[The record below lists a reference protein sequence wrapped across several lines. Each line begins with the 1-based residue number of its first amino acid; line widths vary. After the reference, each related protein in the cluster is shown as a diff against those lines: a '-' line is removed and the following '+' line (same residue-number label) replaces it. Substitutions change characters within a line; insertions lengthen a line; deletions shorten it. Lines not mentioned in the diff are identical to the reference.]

1 MTEKNDKGRK
11 INDVKRKKEIP
22 QSVQRRASQIKKW
35 ASKKIRVGLQY
46 LKGMFSV
53 MFRHMQHVLLF
64 PVIFLYFELLL
75 RIIGGTGVLKGF
87 LSMLFLTVGAG
98 LFFGGLTCM
107 FSKKVNRVISKIVL
121 AVTGIVYIV
130 QCLIMES
137 FQMYMTLGDIKTGAG
152 GIVGGFSGELFR
164 TIFSGIPV
172 ILLFLLPSILYVL
185 FGEKRF
191 PARCVNTPY
200 VILIFCL
207 TFIISGLGIF
217 GASHGKYKEEYKSQ
231 FKFDTASRTF
241 GLLTGVRL
249 DLKYSVFGNDEANQ
263 LVSVNENITKKKAEK
278 AKGEEKE
285 KEYGKNV
292 SKIDF
297 EALSQSEKDETLKS
311 MDTYVNSLTPT
322 SKNKYTGLFKGKN
335 LILICAEAFSDS
347 VIHKELTPT
356 LYRLTHKGIY
366 FSDYYQPAWGGST
379 STGEYSFLTG
389 LVPMDGVETIQE
401 TRDKLNYYT
410 LGTQLMRQDY
420 YSFAYHNGSY
430 DYYDRQLTHKN
441 LGYADYLGEGNGLE
455 DIAGSW
461 VGDSVFFDKTMD
473 TYMDKQPFS
482 IYYMTVSGHAPY
494 KSDNVKTKENIEQV
508 KKVLGDKYEETT
520 LNYFCY
526 QLELEKALKIMVEK
540 LEGAGIADDTV
551 ICMTSDHYPYGLAV
565 SKTYGNTK
573 DYLTDLY
580 DHSLD
585 TDWDRD
591 HNTWLLWSGCLEN
604 EQKEYACEVSEPTY
618 SLDITPTLLNLFGI
632 EYDSRLLVG
641 RDVFSDAAPLV
652 LWNDRSWMTDKGK
665 YDAGTKKFTPNKG
678 ETVDDSYVENIKKI
692 VSNKISF
699 SDQILEKD
707 YYRVLFGK

>member
-1 MTEKNDKGRK
+1 MARKKNEGRK
-11 INDVKRKKEIP
+11 INDSVRKRKIP
-22 QSVQRRASQIKKW
+22 EQIKDIALWGEKW
-35 ASKKIRVGLQY
+35 AIEKSLIGLKY
-46 LKGMFSV
+46 LKGMLKV

-64 PVIFLYFELLL
+64 PIIFLYFEILL
-75 RIIGGTGVLKGF
+75 RITGGTGIFKSF
-87 LSMLFLTVGAG
+87 LSMLFLTAGAG

-107 FSKKVNRVISKIVL
+107 FSKKVNRMISIVVF
-121 AVTGIVYIV
+121 AVTGILYIV

-152 GIVGGFSGELFR
+152 GVVGGFSGELFR
-164 TIFSGIPV
+164 TIFSGIPI
-172 ILLFLLPSILYVL
+172 ILLFLLPVILYTL
-185 FGEKRF
+185 FGDKRF
-191 PARCVNTPY
+191 PARRVNTPY
-200 VILIFCL
+200 VILIFSL
-207 TFIISGLGIF
+207 TFIISGIGVL

-249 DLKYSVFGNDEANQ
+249 DLKYSLLGNDEANQ

-278 AKGEEKE
+278 TKGEEKE

-297 EALSQSEKDETLKS
+297 ATLSKSEKDETLKA
-311 MDTYVNSLTPT
+311 MATYVNSLTPT

-366 FSDYYQPAWGGST
+366 FSDFYQPAWGGST

-389 LVPMDGVETIQE
+389 LVPMDGVETIQK
-401 TRDKLNYYT
+401 TRQKLNYYT
-410 LGTQLMRQDY
+410 LGTQLMKQDY

-526 QLELEKALKIMVEK
+526 QLELEKALKIMIEK
-540 LEGAGIADDTV
+540 LEKAGIADDTV
-551 ICMTSDHYPYGLAV
+551 ICMTSDHYPYGLSV

-573 DYLTDLY
+573 DYLIDLY

-618 SLDITPTLLNLFGI
+618 SLDIVPTLLNLFGI

-641 RDVFSDAAPLV
+641 RDVFSDATPLV
-652 LWNDRSWMTDKGK
+652 LWNNRSWITEKGR
-665 YDAGTKKFTPNKG
+665 YDARTKEFIPNKG
-678 ETVDDSYVENIKKI
+678 VKEDESYVETVKKI
-692 VSNKISF
+692 VSNKIAF

>member
-1 MTEKNDKGRK
+1 MARKKNEGRK
-11 INDVKRKKEIP
+11 INDSVRKRKIP
-22 QSVQRRASQIKKW
+22 EQIKDIALWGEKW
-35 ASKKIRVGLQY
+35 AIEKSLIGLKY
-46 LKGMFSV
+46 LKGMLKV

-64 PVIFLYFELLL
+64 PIIFLYFEILL
-75 RIIGGTGVLKGF
+75 RITGGTGIFKSF
-87 LSMLFLTVGAG
+87 LSMLFLTAGAG

-107 FSKKVNRVISKIVL
+107 FSKKVNRMISIVVF
-121 AVTGIVYIV
+121 AVTGILYIV

-152 GIVGGFSGELFR
+152 GVVGGFSGELFR
-164 TIFSGIPV
+164 TIFSGIPI
-172 ILLFLLPSILYVL
+172 ILLFLLPVILYTL
-185 FGEKRF
+185 FGDKRF
-191 PARCVNTPY
+191 PARRVNTPY
-200 VILIFCL
+200 VILIFSL
-207 TFIISGLGIF
+207 TFIISGIGVL

-249 DLKYSVFGNDEANQ
+249 DLKYSLLGNDEANQ

-278 AKGEEKE
+278 TKGEEKE

-297 EALSQSEKDETLKS
+297 ATLSKSEKDETLKA
-311 MDTYVNSLTPT
+311 MATYVNSLTPT

-366 FSDYYQPAWGGST
+366 FSDFYQPAWGGST

-389 LVPMDGVETIQE
+389 LVPMDGVETIQK
-401 TRDKLNYYT
+401 TRQKLNYYT
-410 LGTQLMRQDY
+410 LGTQLMKQDY

-494 KSDNVKTKENIEQV
+494 KNDNVKTKENIEQV

-526 QLELEKALKIMVEK
+526 QLELEKALKIMIEK
-540 LEGAGIADDTV
+540 LEKTGIADDTV
-551 ICMTSDHYPYGLAV
+551 ICMTSDHYPYGLSV

-573 DYLTDLY
+573 DYLIDLY

-618 SLDITPTLLNLFGI
+618 SLDIVPTLLNLFGI

-641 RDVFSDAAPLV
+641 RDVFSDATPLV
-652 LWNDRSWMTDKGK
+652 LWNNRSWITEKGR
-665 YDAGTKKFTPNKG
+665 YDARTKEFIPNKG
-678 ETVDDSYVENIKKI
+678 VKEDESYVETVKKI
-692 VSNKISF
+692 VSNKIAF

>member
-1 MTEKNDKGRK
+1 MTRKKNEGRK
-11 INDVKRKKEIP
+11 INDSVRKRKKSEQIREI
-22 QSVQRRASQIKKW
+22 VLWGVKW
-35 ASKKIRVGLQY
+35 AIEKSLIGLKY
-46 LKGMFSV
+46 LKGMLKV

-64 PVIFLYFELLL
+64 PIIFLYFEILL
-75 RIIGGTGVLKGF
+75 RITGGTGIFKSF
-87 LSMLFLTVGAG
+87 LSMLFLTIGAG

-107 FSKKVNRVISKIVL
+107 FSKKVNRTISIVVF
-121 AVTGIVYIV
+121 AVTGILYIV

-152 GIVGGFSGELFR
+152 GVVGGFSGELFR
-164 TIFSGIPV
+164 TIFSGIPI
-172 ILLFLLPSILYVL
+172 ILLFLLPVILYTL
-185 FGEKRF
+185 FGDKRF
-191 PARCVNTPY
+191 PARRVNTPY
-200 VILIFCL
+200 VILIFSL
-207 TFIISGLGIF
+207 TFIISGMGIF

-249 DLKYSVFGNDEANQ
+249 DLKYSLLGNDEANQ
-263 LVSVNENITKKKAEK
+263 LVSVNENITKKKEEK
-278 AKGEEKE
+278 TKGEEKE

-297 EALSQSEKDETLKS
+297 AALSKSEKDETLKA
-311 MDTYVNSLTPT
+311 MATYVNSLTPT

-366 FSDYYQPAWGGST
+366 FSDFYQPAWGGST

-389 LVPMDGVETIQE
+389 LVPMDGVETIQK
-401 TRDKLNYYT
+401 TREKLNYYT
-410 LGTQLMRQDY
+410 LGTQLMKQDY

-441 LGYADYLGEGNGLE
+441 LGYEGWLGQGNGLE
-455 DIAGSW
+455 DITGAW

-473 TYMDKQPFS
+473 TYIDKQPFS

-526 QLELEKALKIMVEK
+526 QLELEKALKIMIDK
-540 LEGAGIADDTV
+540 LEKAGIADDTV

-618 SLDITPTLLNLFGI
+618 SLDIVPTLLNLFGI

-652 LWNDRSWMTDKGK
+652 LWNNRSWITDKGR
-665 YDAGTKKFTPNKG
+665 YDARTKEFIPNKG
-678 ETVDDSYVENIKKI
+678 VKEDESYVETMKKI
-692 VSNKISF
+692 VSNKITF

>member
-1 MTEKNDKGRK
+1 MTGRENKGRK
-11 INDVKRKKEIP
+11 INDSIRKREIP
-22 QSVQRRASQIKKW
+22 QHVRERAFQIGKGIGKKW
-35 ASKKIRVGLQY
+35 MIGFRY
-46 LKGMFSV
+46 LKGMLSV

-64 PVIFLYFELLL
+64 PIVFLYFEFLL
-75 RIIGGTGVLKGF
+75 RATGDTGIFKSF
-87 LSMLFLTVGAG
+87 LPMLFLTVGIG
-98 LFFGGLTCM
+98 LFFGGFTCI
-107 FSKKVNRVISKIVL
+107 FSEKVNRIISIVVLVI
-121 AVTGIVYIV
+121 TGILYIV

-152 GIVGGFSGELFR
+152 GVVGGFSRELFQ

-172 ILLFLLPSILYVL
+172 ILLFLLPSILYAV
-185 FGEKRF
+185 FGAKRF
-191 PARCVNTPY
+191 PARRVNVPY
-200 VILIFCL
+200 IVLIFSL
-207 TFIISGLGIF
+207 TFIISGLGTL
-217 GASHGKYKEEYKSQ
+217 GASYGKYKDEYKSH

-249 DLKYSVFGNDEANQ
+249 DLKYSMLGNDEANQ
-263 LVSVNENITKKKAEK
+263 FVSVNENIAKKKTEK
-278 AKGEEKE
+278 TEEEKE
-285 KEYGKNV
+285 PEKNV
-292 SKIDF
+292 SEIDF
-297 EALSQSEKDETLKS
+297 AARSQSEEDETLKA
-311 MDTYVNSLTPT
+311 MDTYVASLTPT

-366 FSDYYQPAWGGST
+366 FSDFYQPAWGGST

-389 LVPMDGVETIQE
+389 LVPMDGVETIQK

-410 LGTQLMRQDY
+410 LGTQLMKQDY

-461 VGDSVFFDKTMD
+461 VGDSVLFDKTMD

-494 KSDNVKTKENIEQV
+494 KSDNVKTKENMEQV

-540 LEGAGIADDTV
+540 LEKAGIADDTV

-573 DYLTDLY
+573 NYLTDLY
-580 DHSLD
+580 GHSLD
-585 TDWDRD
+585 TAWDRD

-604 EQKEYACEVSEPTY
+604 EQKEYACEISEPTY

-652 LWNDRSWMTDKGK
+652 IWNDRSWKTDKGR
-665 YDAGTKKFTPNKG
+665 YDAVTKKFIPNKG
-678 ETVDDSYVENIKKI
+678 VKEDDSYVENVKKI
-692 VSNKISF
+692 VSNKITF
-699 SDQILEKD
+699 SKQVLDKD
-707 YYRVLFGK
+707 YYRVLFEK